1 MKRTIYQRFFGSFNE
16 SLKLKQ
22 KVVKKKKKK
31 KSEIMVTFQVSQL
44 VIPDSRYSIF
54 L

>member
-22 KVVKKKKKK
+22 KVKKKK
-31 KSEIMVTFQVSQL
+31 KSEIIVIFQVSQL

-54 L
+54 P